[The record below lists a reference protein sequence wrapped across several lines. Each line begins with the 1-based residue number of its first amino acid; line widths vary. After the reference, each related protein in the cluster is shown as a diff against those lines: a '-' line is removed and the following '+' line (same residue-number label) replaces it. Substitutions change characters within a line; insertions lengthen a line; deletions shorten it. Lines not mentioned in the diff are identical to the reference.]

1 MTSVRRGGGVSRG
14 GGGLYLVLEN
24 IQRILVVQVMKIMFM
39 NLHRGNLRMFK
50 LRILFW
56 KNGRI
61 YKRKNSKY
69 AYRSPLTKPKST
81 KVL

>member
-1 MTSVRRGGGVSRG
+1 MTSVG
-14 GGGLYLVLEN
+14 GGGGQSRKGRGVYLVLEN
-24 IQRILVVQVMKIMFM
+24 IQRILVVQVTKIMFM
-39 NLHRGNLRMFK
+39 NLRMFELK
-50 LRILFW
+50 ILFW

-69 AYRSPLTKPKST
+69 AYRSTFTKPKST

>member
-1 MTSVRRGGGVSRG
+1 MTSVRRGGGGLVEEGEG

-24 IQRILVVQVMKIMFM
+24 IQSILVVQVMKIMFM

-50 LRILFW
+50 LKILFW

-61 YKRKNSKY
+61 YKRKNS
-69 AYRSPLTKPKST
+69 
-81 KVL
+81 